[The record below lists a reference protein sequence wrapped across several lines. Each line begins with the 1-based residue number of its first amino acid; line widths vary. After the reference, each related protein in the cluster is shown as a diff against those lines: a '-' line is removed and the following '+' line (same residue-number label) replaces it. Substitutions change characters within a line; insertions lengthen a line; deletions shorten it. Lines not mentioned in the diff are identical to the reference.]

1 MRNVA
6 REAASVL
13 SVIVIALAIAS
24 DAHAAEYPISD
35 PYLAT
40 VVGTPKAL
48 LADVPD
54 RIPLRTRKLGVYAG
68 RKIPKALW
76 YGTRLEYSFARQ
88 KGRAPL
94 IFTIAGTGAYHNS
107 PKNVFLQKV
116 FFQAG
121 YHVVGITSP
130 THPKFVIAA
139 SGTGVPG
146 HMRQD
151 AEDIYLV
158 MEKIM
163 ADLGRRVDVSEFYLT
178 GYSLGATNAA
188 YVAQLDSERGR
199 FNFSKVLLI
208 NPPLSVYNS
217 ISRLD
222 RMLQNIPG
230 GIDNFGPFF
239 DAVMRQVSAAYKKS
253 STVEFSAELI
263 FDAFKENAPSD
274 EELAALIGIAFRL
287 SSAGM
292 AYTSDVMTDFGFI
305 KPDNVRL
312 TKSTT
317 MSRDMPVAMRVGF
330 TDYFHEYFWPF
341 NEADAGGVSR
351 AEFARQQ
358 SLWAIQGYLI
368 GARHIGV
375 FHNHDDVIL
384 EPGEID
390 FFAETFDNRATIYPH
405 GGHLGNMETRK
416 HAADMVEFFK

>member
-1 MRNVA
+1 
-6 REAASVL
+6 
-13 SVIVIALAIAS
+13 
-24 DAHAAEYPISD
+24 
-35 PYLAT
+35 
-40 VVGTPKAL
+40 
-48 LADVPD
+48 
-54 RIPLRTRKLGVYAG
+54 
-68 RKIPKALW
+68 
-76 YGTRLEYSFARQ
+76 
-88 KGRAPL
+88 
-94 IFTIAGTGAYHNS
+94 
-107 PKNVFLQKV
+107 
-116 FFQAG
+116 
-121 YHVVGITSP
+121 
-130 THPKFVIAA
+130 
-139 SGTGVPG
+139 
-146 HMRQD
+146 
-151 AEDIYLV
+151 V

-163 ADLGRRVDVSEFYLT
+163 ADLGRRVDVSKFYLT

-188 YVAQLDSERGR
+188 FVAQLDSERGR

-230 GIDNFGPFF
+230 GIDNFGSFF

-253 STVEFSAELI
+253 NTVEFSAELI
-263 FDAFKENAPSD
+263 FEAFKDNPPSD
-274 EELAALIGIAFRL
+274 EELAALIGLAFRL

-312 TKSTT
+312 TKNTT
-317 MSRDMPVAMRVGF
+317 MRYDMPVAMRVGF

-341 NEADAGGVSR
+341 NEDDAGGVSR

-375 FHNHDDVIL
+375 MHNHDDVIL

-390 FFAETFDNRATIYPH
+390 FFTDTFDNRARIYPR
-405 GGHLGNMETRK
+405 GGHLGNLETREN
-416 HAADMVEFFK
+416 AADMVEFFK